1 MPPVATEMW
10 FLCLLVLSTV
20 IADRVTYSTYQVHR
34 VVPVNQ
40 EQLKALQDFEA
51 ALNGVS
57 ILFLKAACVV
67 KSSKL

>member
-1 MPPVATEMW
+1 MPPVATEMFR

-20 IADRVTYSTYQVHR
+20 TADRATYPTYQVLR
-34 VVPVNQ
+34 VVPENQ
-40 EQLKALQDFEA
+40 EQLKTLQNLEA

-67 KSSKL
+67 K